1 MTQQLLVCPS
11 MDFYYVTPDRKYIA
25 TQSSRIVLTVIV
37 GLLYEKMLLAEH
49 HAIILTYCMVFM
61 LQKDK

>member
-1 MTQQLLVCPS
+1 MA
-11 MDFYYVTPDRKYIA
+11 FFYVTPDRKYIA